1 MRKLFLLLGVVVL
14 FAMQAMAQKRTI
26 TGKVTDEKGN
36 PVANVSVLVRGT
48 TTGTVS
54 KDDGTY
60 SLEVPANGKALV
72 FSSVD
77 MSPVEV
83 SIGTNTQVN
92 ATLKNEDKT
101 MSEVVVT
108 AVGIQRTKKSLGYSV
123 GVINAEELTTARTTN
138 IVSAL
143 TAKVAGVRVAGSN
156 GMVGSGSAIFIRGFN
171 TISGSNQPLF
181 VVDGIPID
189 NGGGGQALQTG
200 TSNSNRAIDLNQD
213 DIESISILKGPAAA
227 VLYGSRAASG
237 AIIISTKKGKA
248 KSKNN
253 IQFSNSTQWVTVNR
267 TPEYQNEYSQGGV
280 QGGAFN
286 PNSNLSWGPQIAGQ
300 TVTNFLGKS
309 EQLAAYPNN
318 VRDIFQAG
326 MNIQNNIS
334 FTGGDAKTNFRLSL
348 GNLYETGI
356 INNNKLVRNNFSF
369 VANTKVTDKFN
380 VGFNGQYINSRSRRT
395 QQGNQLSNPL
405 FRGWFLPRNINL
417 NGFPTFNPDGSK
429 ATYFDATD
437 NPLWAIEA
445 IKNDDYV
452 SRFIGNVNFK
462 LDLTSWFNITYKLG
476 GDFYNRQVQAYD
488 EIGALGQA
496 NTASGGAGAIL
507 EDNDNTFNYFSY
519 LNLNFKKKIKD
530 FDLNLL
536 IGNEAAWRGFRFNRT
551 IGRTLSVRGFRN
563 LTNASVFN
571 PSNSRAKQLLVG
583 LYGDFSVGYKG
594 IATLQVSGRN
604 DHSSTFS
611 ENQRSFFYPAFAGT
625 IDVTQA
631 IPGLR
636 DNKIISFAKI
646 FANYAKVGKE
656 AGAYATNT
664 FFVGG
669 GAADGFGPTISF
681 PYNGQNGFT
690 YGNTAGDA
698 NLSPEFTRSIEW
710 GTEMRLFKNRIGLEL
725 TWYKSNSTD
734 IIFSVPSSPSS
745 GITGFTTNAGELET
759 KGFESLLTITPIK
772 TPNFN
777 WEISMNYSRIRTI
790 TKKLAKGVPNIVLA
804 GFVTPNARLEE
815 GKPYGILFGSVFR
828 RTTTGELA
836 LTAAGLPQL
845 AADNAQIGDP
855 NPDWTMGISNDFT
868 YKGFFLSFLIDIR
881 QGGDVFSRNIGD
893 LRRSGAAAETAEFPR
908 FNANGTTNTPYVIDG
923 VLPNGSKNNIGVTA
937 NQYWGTFFAFGTGES
952 YVFDASWVRLRELSL
967 GYKIPSKVFA
977 KTLLGGAEFGITGRN
992 LFLHAPNY
1000 PHFDPENNVLGVS
1013 NAQGLEFNGLPSV
1026 RNIGM
1031 YLKINL

>member
-1 MRKLFLLLGVVVL
+1 MRKLLLLLWGVVF
-14 FAMQAMAQKRTI
+14 FAMQALAQQRTI
-26 TGKVTDEKGN
+26 IGKVTDEKGN

-48 TTGTVS
+48 TVGTTT

-60 SLEVPANGKALV
+60 SIAVPANAKALV

-77 MSPVEV
+77 MSPVEMP
-83 SIGTNTQVN
+83 IGTQTQIN

-123 GVINAEELTTARTTN
+123 GVISSEDLVTARTTN
-138 IVSAL
+138 IVNAL
-143 TAKVAGVRVAGSN
+143 AAKVAGVRVAGSN
-156 GMVGSGSAIFIRGFN
+156 GMVGSGSSIFIRGFN

-189 NGGGGQALQTG
+189 NGGGGNALQTG

-237 AIIISTKKGKA
+237 AIIITMKKGKA
-248 KSKNN
+248 KTKNN

-267 TPEYQNEYSQGGV
+267 TPNYQNQYSQGGV

-286 PNSNLSWGPQIAGQ
+286 PNSNLSWGPEITGQ
-300 TVTNFLGKS
+300 TVTNFLGRP
-309 EQLAAYPNN
+309 EQLTAYPNN
-318 VRDIFQAG
+318 VTDLFQTG

-334 FTGGDAKTNFRLSL
+334 FSGGGNNTTFRLSL
-348 GNLYETGI
+348 GNLYETGVI
-356 INNNKLVRNNFSF
+356 DNNQLVRNNFSF
-369 VANTKVTDKFN
+369 IANTKVTDKFN
-380 VGFNGQYINSRSRRT
+380 VGFNGQYINSRSKRT

-405 FRGWFLPRNINL
+405 FRGWFLPKNISL
-417 NGFPTFNPDGSK
+417 NNFPAFNPDGSK
-429 ATYFDATD
+429 APYFDATD
-437 NPLWAIEA
+437 NPLWAIKA
-445 IKNDDYV
+445 IKNDDFV

-462 LDLTSWFNITYKLG
+462 LDVTSWMNITYKLG
-476 GDFYNRQVQAYD
+476 GDFYNRTVQAYD

-507 EDNDNTFNYFSY
+507 EDNDNSFNYFSY

-530 FDLNLL
+530 FDMSLVV
-536 IGNEAAWRGFRFNRT
+536 GNEAAWRGFRFTRV

-583 LYGDFSVGYKG
+583 VYGDFSVGYKG

-625 IDVTQA
+625 IDITQA

-636 DNKIISFAKI
+636 NKNLISFWKI
-646 FANYAKVGKE
+646 YGNYAKVGKE

-710 GTEMRLFKNRIGLEL
+710 GTELRFIKNRIGLEL

-759 KGFESLLTITPIK
+759 KGFESLLNIAVFKSPKFT
-772 TPNFN
+772 
-777 WEISMNYSRIRTI
+777 WDVSMNYSRIRTI
-790 TKKLAKGVPNIVLA
+790 TKKLAAGVPNIVLA

-828 RTTTGELA
+828 RTATGEYA
-836 LTAAGLPQL
+836 LTATGLPQL

-855 NPDWTMGISNDFT
+855 NPDWTMGINNEFSF
-868 YKGFFLSFLIDIR
+868 KGFSLSFLIDIR

-893 LRRSGAAAETAEFPR
+893 LRRSGVAAETAEFPR
-908 FNANGTTNTPYVIDG
+908 FNANGTPATPYVIPG
-923 VLPNGSKNNIGVTA
+923 ILPNGSKNNIAVTA

-952 YVFDASWVRLRELSL
+952 YIFDASWVRLRELSL
-967 GYKIPSKVFA
+967 GYKLPSKVFA
-977 KTLLGGAEFGITGRN
+977 KTILGGAEFGVTGRN
-992 LFLHAPNY
+992 LFLHAPNF

-1026 RNIGM
+1026 RNVGVF
-1031 YLKINL
+1031 LKLNL